1 MLQSEGDS
9 HEVVES
15 RALSE
20 EPAILLFK
28 AKTLIGLEEGNLNS
42 CQEARISIS
51 KGIMICSIQ
60 ASNKALQKEA

>member
-1 MLQSEGDS
+1 MLQSKGYF
-9 HEVVES
+9 HEVIES

-20 EPAILLFK
+20 ESAILLFK

-42 CQEARISIS
+42 CQEARVRVS

-60 ASNKALQKEA
+60 ASNEALKKEA